1 MLKGKNVNAKVVKNV
16 TKNKNMVKNLEREE
30 GDLPPSR
37 SWSGKD
43 VKSFFKPRNKAKV
56 RNYKPMKV
64 IYAETGNMKD
74 SEREEILKQ
83 KGIFNVA
90 YDSNLSL
97 RKKLKTR
104 TENKD
109 MDTEQTEDQTELG
122 EDHGE
127 RRGERDL
134 ELPRTRRQSLPVP
147 GEYRTPEAEAQGNEE
162 DRERNDGRILEA
174 LQQL

>member
-30 GDLPPSR
+30 GDLPPPR

-74 SEREEILKQ
+74 NEREEILKQ
-83 KGIFNVA
+83 KGIFNAA
-90 YDSNLSL
+90 YDSNLFL

-104 TENKD
+104 MEEKD
-109 MDTEQTEDQTELG
+109 TNAEQIRGGWRAACRGATAQNWPSQIGLSHSWVRGACCRGSLAQTAS
-122 EDHGE
+122 
-127 RRGERDL
+127 
-134 ELPRTRRQSLPVP
+134 P
-147 GEYRTPEAEAQGNEE
+147 
-162 DRERNDGRILEA
+162 ND
-174 LQQL
+174 